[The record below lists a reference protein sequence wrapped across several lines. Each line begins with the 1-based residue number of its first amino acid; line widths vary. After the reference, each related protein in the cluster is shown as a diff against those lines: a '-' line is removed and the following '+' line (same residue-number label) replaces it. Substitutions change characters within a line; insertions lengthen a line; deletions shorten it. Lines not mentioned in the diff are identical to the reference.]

1 VDKSLTAWKIVL
13 LEKLRVALLVKKFL
27 DVMESKIL
35 LPSSQD
41 EVILD
46 ITPSSQMKINR
57 LSEKLIASIFRF
69 E

>member
-1 VDKSLTAWKIVL
+1 MDKSLTAWKIVL
-13 LEKLRVALLVKKFL
+13 LEKLRVAQLVKKFL